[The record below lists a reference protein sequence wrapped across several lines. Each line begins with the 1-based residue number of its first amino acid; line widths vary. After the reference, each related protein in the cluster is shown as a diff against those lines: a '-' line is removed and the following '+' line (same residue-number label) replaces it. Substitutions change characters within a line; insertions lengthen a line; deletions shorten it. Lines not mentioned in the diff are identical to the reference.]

1 MKRLFLDT
9 NIVIDALLRTG
20 ELRDAAL
27 RILSLS
33 EKGQAKVFC
42 STLSLATASYFME
55 KTKMEHGEIVERL
68 KIFCEY
74 CTPTRVDADIVRQA
88 LDSAFTDFEDAL
100 QYFSAL
106 TEDAEVII
114 TRNGKDFTA
123 SRLPV
128 MTATEYLATTEK

>member
-9 NIVIDALLRTG
+9 NIVIDALLWTG

-33 EKGQAKVFC
+33 EKGQAKIFC
-42 STLSLATASYFME
+42 SALSLATASYFME
-55 KTKMEHGEIVERL
+55 KSRMEHGEIVERL
-68 KIFCEY
+68 SIFCEY
-74 CTPTRVDADIVRQA
+74 CAPTRVDADIIRQA

-114 TRNGKDFTA
+114 TRNGKGFAA

-128 MTATEYLATTEK
+128 MTATEFLANMEK